1 MKKMKKL
8 TAVVAPVLAVSMA
21 LSACSGSGEDK
32 KANTSPKNSSGED
45 SKADIK
51 YAAKQVLNRTETNEI
66 PTMDTSKN
74 TDTLGSQILGNTMEG
89 LYRLDKDNK
98 PIPAVAESSTK
109 SEDGK
114 KYTFKLRKDAKWSN
128 GDPVT
133 AKDFVF
139 AWQRLV
145 DPKTAAEYAFI
156 AYYVKNAE
164 AINSGKAEVSTL
176 GVKAVDDH
184 TLEVELERATPY
196 FLNLTAFV
204 SYYPLNEKFVKEKG
218 AKYGLESDT
227 VVYNGPFVLTDWKH
241 EQGWKL
247 KKNDS
252 YWDKKSVK
260 LDEINYS
267 VVKEVATRVNLYD
280 SGQIDFA
287 LLSGE
292 FVDKY
297 KSKKDEFGTYLETS
311 TFYLR
316 LNQKRAGQ
324 DTPLKSK
331 KLREAIALSI
341 DKKALANVILN
352 DGSKPVD
359 FLVPKGL
366 ATGPDGKDFAETFK
380 NGLKQDTKKAA
391 AAWEEAKKELGK
403 DQVTIELLNYDTGN
417 AKKVGEYVKD
427 QIEKNLKGVTVNIK
441 LQPFKQKLKLESDQ
455 DYDFSYGGW
464 NPDYADPMTYLD
476 MFESTNSQNQMSY
489 SDPKYDEM
497 IKQGKTELM
506 ADSKKRWE
514 ELGKAEKQLL
524 EKDVAL
530 IPLHQSGRSYV
541 LQPNV
546 KGIVKHNISPE
557 YSFKWAYVTEKDSK

>member
-1 MKKMKKL
+1 MKKIKKL

-21 LSACSGSGEDK
+21 LSACSGSGGDK
-32 KANTSPKNSSGED
+32 KTNTTSNSGEEKK
-45 SKADIK
+45 SDIK

-156 AYYVKNAE
+156 AYYIKNAE
-164 AINSGKAEVSTL
+164 AINKGKAEVSTL
-176 GVKAVDDH
+176 GAKAVDDY
-184 TLEVELERATPY
+184 TLEVELESAVPY

-218 AKYGLESDT
+218 DKYGLESDT

-241 EQGWKL
+241 EDGWKL
-247 KKNDS
+247 KKNDN
-252 YWDKKSVK
+252 YWDKKNVK
-260 LDEINYS
+260 LEEINYS
-267 VVKEVATRVNLYD
+267 VVKDAATRVNLYD
-280 SGQIDFA
+280 SGQIDFS
-287 LLSGE
+287 LLTGE

-297 KSKKDEFGTYLETS
+297 KSKKDEFGTYLEPS

-324 DTPLKSK
+324 DTPLKSQ

-341 DKKALANVILN
+341 NKKDLANVILN
-352 DGSKPVD
+352 DGSKPAD

-366 ATGPDGKDFAETFK
+366 ANGPDGKDFQETFK
-380 NGLKQDTKKAA
+380 NGLKQDSKKAA
-391 AAWEEAKKELGK
+391 AAWEAAKKELGK
-403 DQVTIELLNYDTGN
+403 DQVTLEFLNYDTSN

-441 LQPFKQKLKLESDQ
+441 MQPFKQKLKLESEQ

-489 SDPKYDEM
+489 SNPKYDEM
-497 IKQGKTELM
+497 INKGKKELM
-506 ADSKKRWE
+506 ADAKKRWE
-514 ELGKAEKQLL
+514 ELGKAEKLLL
-524 EKDVAL
+524 EEDVAL
-530 IPLHQSGRSYV
+530 VPLFQSGRSYV

>member
-1 MKKMKKL
+1 MKKIKKL

-21 LSACSGSGEDK
+21 LSACSGSGGDK
-32 KANTSPKNSSGED
+32 KTNTTSNSGEEKK
-45 SKADIK
+45 SDIK

-109 SEDGK
+109 SGDGK

-145 DPKTAAEYAFI
+145 DPKTASEYAFI
-156 AYYVKNAE
+156 AYYIKNAE
-164 AINSGKAEVSTL
+164 AINQGKAEVSTL
-176 GVKAVDDH
+176 GAKAVDDY
-184 TLEVELERATPY
+184 TLEVELETAVPY

-218 AKYGLESDT
+218 DKYGLESDT

-241 EQGWKL
+241 EEGWKL
-247 KKNDS
+247 KKNDN
-252 YWDKKSVK
+252 YWDKKNVK
-260 LDEINYS
+260 LEEINYS
-267 VVKEVATRVNLYD
+267 VVKDMATRVNLYD
-280 SGQIDFA
+280 SGQIDFT

-297 KSKKDEFGTYLETS
+297 KSKKDEFGTYSEPS

-341 DKKALANVILN
+341 NKKDLANVILN
-352 DGSKPVD
+352 DGSKPAD
-359 FLVPKGL
+359 FLVAKGL
-366 ATGPDGKDFAETFK
+366 ANGPDGKDFQETFK

-391 AAWEEAKKELGK
+391 AAWEAAKKELGK
-403 DQVTIELLNYDTGN
+403 DQVTLEFLNYDTSN

-441 LQPFKQKLKLESDQ
+441 MQPFKQKLKLESEQ

-489 SDPKYDEM
+489 SNPKYDEI
-497 IKQGKTELM
+497 IKKGKTELM
-506 ADSKKRWE
+506 ADAKKRWE
-514 ELGKAEKQLL
+514 ELGKAEKLLL
-524 EKDVAL
+524 EEDVAL
-530 IPLHQSGRSYV
+530 VPLHQNARSYV
-541 LQPNV
+541 MRPNV